1 MTKLIFLFKI
11 LCILFVST
19 ATLTGL
25 FCIYFKLP
33 LAVYTICEEKKRLE
47 VEITRNMKISK

>member
-47 VEITRNMKISK
+47 VEITRNIKISK